1 MALLRSNSDKQH
13 VWPWSRNIRQAKWQQ
28 TTWRWVESVTTTRKT
43 TNTKVKLLLLLLKF
57 RLGAY
62 TPPLPPPAP
71 RRSLYYYYYTVLTC
85 FRSSCCLLFIGG
97 PLGTRTGETFD
108 VFENVVFPLWN
119 IVGLALGSVGA
130 YNKNICGR
138 SASNIT
144 TRCLSLKKTQ
154 HTKCQLLKSRYSDH
168 ISLSTY
174 LIQMIFMPQL
184 PTPNHTIKP
193 PIQWP
198 PSVER
203 TVIKVRK

>member
-1 MALLRSNSDKQH
+1 MALLGYNADKQH

-28 TTWRWVESVTTTRKT
+28 TTWRWVESATTTRKT

-57 RLGAY
+57 RLGAS
-62 TPPLPPPAP
+62 PPPCP
-71 RRSLYYYYYTVLTC
+71 KKVSLLLLLLYWLTC
-85 FRSSCCLLFIGG
+85 FWSSCCLLFIGG

-154 HTKCQLLKSRYSDH
+154 HTKCQLLKSQRSDH

-174 LIQMIFMPQL
+174 LIRMIFMPQL

-193 PIQWP
+193 AIQEP
-198 PSVER
+198 LSVER
-203 TVIKVRK
+203 TVIKVQK